1 MTTNK
6 SSLRPTSN
14 KLIVEK
20 VEQKNSNSTLVF
32 INEQNTEQVLATVV
46 RVGDGSKTEGISVG
60 ERVWF
65 GKFSG
70 TEIYEN
76 VYVLNAEDVLAIE
89 ECV

>member
-1 MTTNK
+1 MSTTK
-6 SSLRPTSN
+6 TSLRPTSN

-20 VEQKNSNSTLVF
+20 IEQAQSSSTLVF
-32 INEQNTEQVLATVV
+32 INEQSKDQILATVL
-46 RVGDGSKTEGISVG
+46 RVGEGSKTEGISIG
-60 ERVWF
+60 EKVWF

-76 VYVLNAEDVLAIE
+76 IYVLSAEDVLAVE

>member
-1 MTTNK
+1 MSTNK

-20 VEQKNSNSTLVF
+20 IEQNNSNSTLVF

-46 RVGDGSKTEGISVG
+46 RVGEGSKTEGISVG
-60 ERVWF
+60 EKVWF

-76 VYVLNAEDVLAIE
+76 IYVLNAEDVLAIE

>member
-1 MTTNK
+1 MSTTT
-6 SSLRPTSN
+6 SLRPTSN

-20 VEQKNSNSTLVF
+20 IEQTESSSTIVF
-32 INEQNTEQVLATVV
+32 INEQSKDQILATVL
-46 RVGDGSKTEGISVG
+46 RVGEGSKTEGISIG
-60 ERVWF
+60 EKVWF

-76 VYVLNAEDVLAIE
+76 IYVLNAEDVLAIE